1 VSNDKDSRSAM
12 KSALENMKI
21 KKLPKLVKA
30 KSIKNIIFIKDLSQR
45 PFKK

>member
-12 KSALENMKI
+12 KSALKNMKI
-21 KKLPKLVKA
+21 KKPPRLVKA
-30 KSIKNIIFIKDLSQR
+30 KSIKKIILIKDLSQR